1 MRRRN
6 LAPTRFAR
14 GDAPDMCGVTRGSC
28 SRFEDYSRSRAPL
41 TRCRKQARLARSL
54 GEDARAASRYPGAG
68 DRRRR
73 SLCARGAARSGGRRG
88 ARFLGFHRTE
98 DAMKAPKGMPWSAP
112 VLIRKEGK
120 KLAVEL
126 PPQVAADLKAGPGDV
141 LNFTKLPEGD
151 IQIWVVKK
159 SGYASLKDMK

>member
-1 MRRRN
+1 
-6 LAPTRFAR
+6 
-14 GDAPDMCGVTRGSC
+14 
-28 SRFEDYSRSRAPL
+28 
-41 TRCRKQARLARSL
+41 
-54 GEDARAASRYPGAG
+54 
-68 DRRRR
+68 
-73 SLCARGAARSGGRRG
+73 
-88 ARFLGFHRTE
+88 
-98 DAMKAPKGMPWSAP
+98 MKKSAAPKGMPWSAP

-141 LNFTKLPEGD
+141 LNFTKLPDGE